1 MKTLF
6 LAWQAAQQPHGGQP
20 TRAWYPIGRLE
31 AATDR
36 RTYRFTY
43 TQGARRAQQEAGF
56 APLIAFP
63 DLDRIYEDDELF
75 PLFQNRLLSSRRSD
89 YPAFIERLALKPSD
103 ADPIEVLAL
112 SEGVRQ
118 TDHLQVFPRL
128 QIGQDGL
135 FHSRFFL
142 HGWRHASVQAQDRV
156 QRLKEGESLRVAIEI
171 NNPVS
176 STAVQLQS
184 VDDQMVLGWAPRY
197 LVDDLVRACT
207 GAPQSITARVFKL
220 NPAPAPYQQ
229 RVLVELQGHF
239 VEAYEPMNGPDFQPV
254 GGLTELSRSSLRCR
268 VRPASPRPCASS
280 AGNGSTARPR
290 S

>member
-6 LAWQAAQQPHGGQP
+6 LAWQAARQPPHGGP
-20 TRAWYPIGRLE
+20 PSRAWYPIGRLE
-31 AATDR
+31 AASDR
-36 RTYRFTY
+36 RAYRFTY

-63 DLDRIYEDDELF
+63 DLDRVYEDDELF
-75 PLFQNRLLSSRRSD
+75 PLFQNRLLSPRRRD
-89 YPAFIERLALKPSD
+89 YPAFIERLALAPD
-103 ADPIEVLAL
+103 DVDPIEVLAL
-112 SEGVRQ
+112 SEGVRE

-128 QIGQDGL
+128 QIDQDGRFL
-135 FHSRFFL
+135 SRFFL

-156 QRLKEGESLRVAIEI
+156 QRLRDGEPLRVAIEI
-171 NNPVS
+171 NNPAA

-184 VDDQMVLGWAPRY
+184 VDGPVVLGWAPRY

-207 GAPQSITARVFKL
+207 GSPHSITARVFKL

-239 VEAYEPMNGPDFQPV
+239 AEAYEPMNGPDFQPV
-254 GGLTELSRSSLRCR
+254 GG
-268 VRPASPRPCASS
+268 
-280 AGNGSTARPR
+280 STAH
-290 S
+290 